1 MPLWAERLP
10 VMNDIT
16 SIRNVD
22 TLHSILK
29 NYEQM
34 LLMAAEQNRKN
45 IILRDTRAEVRAL
58 KKQINKERALVTMV
72 AKKLKK
78 KDVWEIDAKYLTSV
92 CQRLSSPYTKIIKI
106 TGE

>member
-1 MPLWAERLP
+1 
-10 VMNDIT
+10 MNDIT

-22 TLHSILK
+22 ILHSILK
-29 NYEQM
+29 SYEKV
-34 LLMAAEQNRKN
+34 LLMSAEQNLEN
-45 IILRDTRAEVRAL
+45 IILQDNRAEVRAL

-92 CQRLSSPYTKIIKI
+92 CQWLSSPYIKIIKI
-106 TGE
+106 TGDQ

>member
-1 MPLWAERLP
+1 
-10 VMNDIT
+10 MNNIT
-16 SIRNVD
+16 SIRDVD
-22 TLHSILK
+22 TLHGILK
-29 NYEQM
+29 SYEQM
-34 LLMAAEQNRKN
+34 LLMSAEQNQKN
-45 IILRDTRAEVRAL
+45 VILQETRAEVRAL

-78 KDVWEIDAKYLTSV
+78 KDVWEIDARYLTLV